1 MARGTTLLELREM
14 FRAEIGASS
23 NVAMGINSLDQIDN
37 LLRRTQQRLWAD
49 YDWDFAYI
57 ERDEPLYA
65 ESRYYTFDNEIDFDR
80 IIAAHVKYSSIWHN
94 VSYGIGPNEYNAF
107 DGDRDQR
114 ADPVLKWRHYEG
126 NQFEVWPVPASD
138 NQIIRFKA
146 VKKLPSLIAVSDRA
160 ELDDNLIV
168 LFAAAEYLTR
178 TKAEDAQ
185 IKLSMAQ
192 SHYNKLKGRA
202 MKNDK
207 FVFGGG
213 LDTGERLRIVGGR
226 FVRDQ

>member
-1 MARGTTLLELREM
+1 MNTIITTYGEDFATANTEFQSAGRPTPG
-14 FRAEIGASS
+14 RQSQTWI
-23 NVAMGINSLDQIDN
+23 
-37 LLRRTQQRLWAD
+37 RTQEGW
-49 YDWDFAYI
+49 
-57 ERDEPLYA
+57 
-65 ESRYYTFDNEIDFDR
+65 R
-80 IIAAHVKYSSIWHN
+80 IVSAHVKYSDIWHN

-107 DGDRDQR
+107 DADRGQTT
-114 ADPVLKWRHYEG
+114 DPVIKWRHYEG
-126 NQFEVWPVPASD
+126 NQFEVWPVPAAE
-138 NQIIRFKA
+138 NQVFRFKA
-146 VKKLPSLIAVSDRA
+146 IKKLPSLIAVSDRA

-185 IKLSMAQ
+185 VKLSMAQ
-192 SHYNKLKGRA
+192 SHYNKLKGRG